1 MVIGELDHAGPL
13 DHNEKQLTSTQ
24 HFFCAKHHPK
34 NVINFNSINSHNNV
48 MSSVH

>member
-24 HFFCAKHHPK
+24 HFCAKHHPK
-34 NVINFNSINSHNNV
+34 NVTNFNSINSHNNV